1 MRLVKN
7 NFLVYKFLNSSFTGL
22 SIGILFTIYEP
33 LSPIVYSAGGMV
45 LAGLMIL
52 VALFY
57 EKLLNATSFFVI
69 TMVVEFVML
78 AVIYGFFILGYGLTS
93 ALLVYCGYQLTFVFG
108 GYLVRAETLVANDKD
123 LLSKIDVLKQVG
135 YLVGLGLSFLYYLGV
150 EKYFEIDNPKMQVIL
165 LHYVLMV
172 LQSLVFMLALYSFK
186 KDADGAQA

>member
-7 NFLVYKFLNSSFTGL
+7 NFLAYKLLNSSFTGL
-22 SIGILFTIYEP
+22 SIGILFSIYEP

-57 EKLLNATSFFVI
+57 EKLLNATSFFAI

-135 YLVGLGLSFLYYLGV
+135 YLVGLGLSFLYYL
-150 EKYFEIDNPKMQVIL
+150 
-165 LHYVLMV
+165 
-172 LQSLVFMLALYSFK
+172 
-186 KDADGAQA
+186 AQ